1 MTEDE
6 ILQYAFDYIM
16 SVAREKVYN
25 LQFIAIMN
33 YFKIKDNFP
42 RIENYGLNYEDFS
55 KKYKKFC
62 VRDFVYKKDYYSTRE
77 MYLIAP
83 SYYLYY
89 TFNVFKYFYY
99 NQEFLNFSQKN
110 IKVFYSG
117 ELSFDNQNKISINSN
132 FSNSYKNFQLEKR
145 SFIGGKA
152 LVIDIQDFFKSIST
166 DRLIEMLNI
175 KNKNCFCRQSIDNL
189 KLFFNNNN
197 FESLPQLHYSIASSV
212 LSQFYLIDF
221 TCEMNRILIR
231 EKCQAVRFVDDMV
244 ISLPTYK
251 RLKKVNEVL
260 NELSYFLWENHL
272 NLNSS
277 KTQILKN
284 NDYKT
289 NVDIIEDSYSNE
301 FKSSYT
307 VNKIINDKVDW
318 LLKNQAENL
327 IKFIEELRKC
337 FSSKSVDLK
346 TYHKCIKKY
355 ISIDGEHATKVI
367 NHLNYSKK
375 WKNLEKKIL
384 IKLIEDNTYIFFNPM
399 QFTTFFLLI
408 FKHLRTLGC
417 ENQFIL
423 DKFLNDLKKKNQLTF
438 REGVM
443 TIQYFLQMKYND
455 KELLEKMKD
464 INKKYVEFLDEFY
477 NV

>member
-117 ELSFDNQNKISINSN
+117 ELSFDDQNKISINSN
-132 FSNSYKNFQLEKR
+132 FSNSYKNFQLEKV

-175 KNKNCFCRQSIDNL
+175 KNKNCF
-189 KLFFNNNN
+189 
-197 FESLPQLHYSIASSV
+197 
-212 LSQFYLIDF
+212 
-221 TCEMNRILIR
+221 
-231 EKCQAVRFVDDMV
+231 
-244 ISLPTYK
+244 
-251 RLKKVNEVL
+251 
-260 NELSYFLWENHL
+260 
-272 NLNSS
+272 
-277 KTQILKN
+277 
-284 NDYKT
+284 
-289 NVDIIEDSYSNE
+289 
-301 FKSSYT
+301 
-307 VNKIINDKVDW
+307 
-318 LLKNQAENL
+318 
-327 IKFIEELRKC
+327 
-337 FSSKSVDLK
+337 
-346 TYHKCIKKY
+346 
-355 ISIDGEHATKVI
+355 
-367 NHLNYSKK
+367 
-375 WKNLEKKIL
+375 
-384 IKLIEDNTYIFFNPM
+384 
-399 QFTTFFLLI
+399 
-408 FKHLRTLGC
+408 
-417 ENQFIL
+417 
-423 DKFLNDLKKKNQLTF
+423 
-438 REGVM
+438 
-443 TIQYFLQMKYND
+443 
-455 KELLEKMKD
+455 
-464 INKKYVEFLDEFY
+464 
-477 NV
+477 